1 MREEDSGELHS
12 DSMGF
17 GEDDDESKSVA
28 SVGPHMAS
36 FHHSGS
42 SKDHSH
48 GNNNASHNTN
58 NKFHQRMEQE
68 DAMFHEKLVEGRAA
82 RRGDGTLFPHI
93 FPVILFPCVG
103 FFVSFRSLCFSTGYG
118 FECTDAL
125 SFTSHLLVHYFSP
138 SFLLQR

>member
-17 GEDDDESKSVA
+17 GEDDEESKSVA
-28 SVGPHMAS
+28 STGVHMAS

-42 SKDHSH
+42 SKDHQH
-48 GNNNASHNTN
+48 GNNLAPQNIN

-82 RRGDGTLFPHI
+82 RRGDGTL
-93 FPVILFPCVG
+93 ILHTICDSVFKSMHVH
-103 FFVSFRSLCFSTGYG
+103 SLSLPTSNSQLKCINLFSTLCSA
-118 FECTDAL
+118 E
-125 SFTSHLLVHYFSP
+125 H
-138 SFLLQR
+138 